1 MAKNLI
7 CYCFGYSE
15 EDIVRDV
22 LENNGMSKILTRIL
36 TEKKNGTCNCR
47 YNHPQSR

>member
-1 MAKNLI
+1 MEKNLV

-22 LENNGMSKILTRIL
+22 RENNGISLILARIL
-36 TEKKNGTCNCR
+36 TEKKNRACKCEV
-47 YNHPQSR
+47 NHPLGR

>member
-1 MAKNLI
+1 MKKNLV

-22 LENNGMSKILTRIL
+22 RENSGTSAILERIISK
-36 TEKKNGTCNCR
+36 KKNGACNCNF
-47 YNHPQSR
+47 NHPEGR

>member
-1 MAKNLI
+1 MENNLI

-22 LENNGMSKILTRIL
+22 LENEGTSSILERIL
-36 TEKKNGTCNCR
+36 NKKKKGSCNCKF
-47 YNHPQSR
+47 NHPEGR

>member
-1 MAKNLI
+1 MEKNSI

-22 LENNGMSKILTRIL
+22 VENNGTSSILESIMN
-36 TEKKNGTCNCR
+36 EKKKGTCRCETT
-47 YNHPQSR
+47 HPLRR

>member
-1 MAKNLI
+1 MKIKLI

-22 LENNGMSKILTRIL
+22 QENMGTSSIMERIQN
-36 TEKKNGTCNCR
+36 EKKKGTCNCTR
-47 YNHPQSR
+47 NHPDGR

>member
-1 MAKNLI
+1 MAKDLI

-22 LENNGMSKILTRIL
+22 LENNGMSTILTRIAI
-36 TEKKNGTCNCR
+36 EKKNGTCRCK
-47 YNHPQSR
+47 YNHPQGR

>member
-1 MAKNLI
+1 MEKKLI

-22 LENNGMSKILTRIL
+22 MENEGSSSILERIL
-36 TEKKNGTCNCR
+36 NEKKNGTCNCKF
-47 YNHPQSR
+47 NHPDGR

>member
-1 MAKNLI
+1 MKKNLV

-22 LENNGMSKILTRIL
+22 IENSGTSPILEMILN
-36 TEKKNGTCNCR
+36 EKKKGACNCK
-47 YNHPQSR
+47 YNHPEGR

>member
-1 MAKNLI
+1 MEKNLI

-22 LENNGMSKILTRIL
+22 VENSGTSSILQRIL
-36 TEKKNGTCNCR
+36 NEKKKGSCNCKV
-47 YNHPQSR
+47 NHPEAR